1 MLLTALVR
9 QERFNEGA
17 LAHAFDTGL
26 LLAIVQ
32 RAVALRSPLK
42 VGGREA

>member
-26 LLAIVQ
+26 LLAIVE
-32 RAVALRSPLK
+32 RAEALRPSMH
-42 VGGREA
+42 VGGREV